1 MRVPVNTGV
10 GTPLHSCHATEEAW
24 GGAHGLLGGR
34 AVLSSEKCVGGPGA
48 GATEGAG
55 LELGTFR

>member
-1 MRVPVNTGV
+1 MRVPVNPGV

-48 GATEGAG
+48 GAG
-55 LELGTFR
+55 